1 MKPMPLRVRV
11 IGALQ
16 LAPMTI
22 EEVARV
28 LSANVHIVRHYVEE
42 LKSMRLVSPVA
53 MAKRQGRA
61 PLKVWRIN

>member
-28 LSANVHIVRHYVEE
+28 LSANVHSVRHYVEE
-42 LKSMRLVSPVA
+42 LKGMRVVSPVA
-53 MAKRQGRA
+53 GVKPEGRA
-61 PLKVWRIN
+61 FKVWRIN